1 MRKGSLADIHVV
13 KVKSNSESDHDPLA
27 LFDEASPPRAPPV
40 GSQAGLDVASKF
52 GFMLESCILASRQT
66 GVLVC
71 PAHPEHP
78 LSVEHIAPDL
88 VSVLVC
94 K

>member
-1 MRKGSLADIHVV
+1 M
-13 KVKSNSESDHDPLA
+13 KSNSESDHDPLS
-27 LFDEASPPRAPPV
+27 LSDEALPSKVPPV

-78 LSVEHIAPDL
+78 LPVEHIAPDL
-88 VSVLVC
+88 VSV
-94 K
+94 